1 MHGAQH
7 LSRRRSARDAGMAS
21 DSVSDT
27 DSEFDRL
34 FTSGGSKPARPTAAS
49 PVAAPAAPVA
59 PARSRS
65 ASPPSAFSDVGD
77 AHARRLLE
85 RQTAELP
92 RILAELEASGRKTSH
107 WAWWAFPTEL
117 CGASEPGPATRVSA
131 ASAATVVARAP
142 REWRSVLE
150 VVVDLSET
158 AGALVLPPVDHG
170 RVAFFVAF
178 WEAAAAA
185 PPWLAALLPRYAAL
199 LPPNAR
205 RQLDRAR
212 AKAAAARPPPPRKT
226 GGGIAALLSR
236 GGGGRGGRADRSR
249 SPP

>member
-34 FTSGGSKPARPTAAS
+34 FPSGGSKPARPIPAS

-117 CGASEPGPATRVSA
+117 CGASEPGPATRVSV
-131 ASAATVVARAP
+131 ASAATVVATVARAP
-142 REWRSVLE
+142 REWRYSGRLGIVIFEPMHISCLYTTSERHISSALMAQWIRRETTDLE
-150 VVVDLSET
+150 IQGSNPCKGFFLSFFCRRSFFLPDIDINRSCT
-158 AGALVLPPVDHG
+158 LLTRSKDALC
-170 RVAFFVAF
+170 A
-178 WEAAAAA
+178 
-185 PPWLAALLPRYAAL
+185 Y
-199 LPPNAR
+199 
-205 RQLDRAR
+205 
-212 AKAAAARPPPPRKT
+212 
-226 GGGIAALLSR
+226 
-236 GGGGRGGRADRSR
+236 
-249 SPP
+249 